1 MLACGVFSVSWL
13 CGAVSLSKE
22 GVDIC
27 TILFG
32 CCGNSDAMMVLVTKG
47 L

>member
-1 MLACGVFSVSWL
+1 MLARGVFSVSWL

-22 GVDIC
+22 GVDIR
-27 TILFG
+27 TTPFG
-32 CCGNSDAMMVLVTKG
+32 CCGNSDAMMVLVTEG